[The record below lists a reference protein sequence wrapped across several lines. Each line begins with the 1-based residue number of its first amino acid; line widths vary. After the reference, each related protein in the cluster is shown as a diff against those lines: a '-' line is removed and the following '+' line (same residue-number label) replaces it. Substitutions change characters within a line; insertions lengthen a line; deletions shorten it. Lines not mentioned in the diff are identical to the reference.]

1 MQIVPERT
9 DKGEAPGVRGLIAHH
24 AKTVAWV
31 DDVVA
36 VHQEGAAESGALGF
50 SSWIF
55 TQLSLPYKDPSPR
68 GEVAWVRRNGAY
80 TMVLTPAIDAGA
92 DGVRL
97 AFPYGKYPR
106 LILPWL
112 TTEIV
117 RRRGDMESSGA
128 LTIPIG
134 ESLRDFMRALG
145 REWGGKSGK
154 ILREQARRLFR
165 ATIEFSQRGPDSAGG
180 DRRERFR
187 RVAIADAFE
196 LWWKDDEPE
205 GQGALWGSEI
215 TVSPGFVASVLERPV
230 PTDMRAL
237 RALSDRGG
245 PLAMDIYL
253 WLSRP
258 VRQPGI
264 EAAQVQAD
272 VHLEARCSRAGV
284 PGRALRC
291 GRQGPVV
298 APVGPG
304 CGAGAPPGRLA
315 PPVFVFPIPRARA
328 AGARGVWD
336 DGDGLP
342 EGRENWGGAWWSR
355 SGWQCQCVRF
365 APCGGGCVLWP
376 LAPAPAGRA
385 RSLGG
390 GGLDYEYTFIG

>member
-1 MQIVPERT
+1 MQIVPEQT
-9 DKGEAPGVRGLIAHH
+9 DSGEAPEGGVRGLIAHH
-24 AKTVAWV
+24 AKTAAWV

-55 TQLSLPYKDPSPR
+55 TQLSLPYKDPGAR

-80 TMVLTPAIDAGA
+80 TMVLTPSVDAGA

-117 RRRGDMESSGA
+117 RRRGDMESNGA
-128 LTIPIG
+128 LVVPIG
-134 ESLRDFMRALG
+134 ESMRDFMGSLG
-145 REWGGKSGK
+145 QEWGGKSGK

-180 DRRERFR
+180 DRRERFQ
-187 RVAIADAFE
+187 RVSIADSFA

-253 WLSRP
+253 WLSHRLFTVSKKTLVP
-258 VRQPGI
+258 WRAL
-264 EAAQVQAD
+264 AAQFGSQASRLRRFKQTFTSKLD
-272 VHLEARCSRAGV
+272 VVGLVYPGACFAVDEAGLWLLPSA
-284 PGRALRC
+284 PA
-291 GRQGPVV
+291 V
-298 APVGPG
+298 AP
-304 CGAGAPPGRLA
+304 ARLL
-315 PPVFVFPIPRARA
+315 
-328 AGARGVWD
+328 
-336 DGDGLP
+336 GD
-342 EGRENWGGAWWSR
+342 
-355 SGWQCQCVRF
+355 
-365 APCGGGCVLWP
+365 
-376 LAPAPAGRA
+376 
-385 RSLGG
+385 
-390 GGLDYEYTFIG
+390 